1 MRGEGMGE
9 AVKRAGER
17 QDKQQEEP
25 SHNPPGSAIEVAASA
40 DEVDVEQIKAL
51 IGRALVESSAIPRYE
66 DLCELRE
73 ALVGHIET
81 LTPLARKRIDRL
93 NHGTVEWYGK
103 ASKLSSIPYEVGTGL
118 GSGLVSA
125 KAHVQALGYSC
136 RFLLENSCLQK
147 ESK

>member
-1 MRGEGMGE
+1 MGE
-9 AVKRAGER
+9 VVKRAGEW
-17 QDKQQEEP
+17 QDEQQEEP
-25 SHNPPGSAIEVAASA
+25 PHNPPVGAIEVAGSA
-40 DEVDVEQIKAL
+40 DKVDVEQIKVS
-51 IGRALVESSAIPRYE
+51 IGRALVESSALPRYE

-118 GSGLVSA
+118 GSGLLSA
-125 KAHVQALGYSC
+125 KAHVQGLGYSC
-136 RFLLENSCLQK
+136 RFLLENSGLQTERK
-147 ESK
+147 G